1 MITLAQFKAHLRV
14 THSDEDTLIQ
24 TYLDAAS
31 NLIDE
36 YLQVDSSGAPDEPP
50 VDAAILLLGADLY
63 LNRERQLTS
72 NVLNENS
79 TYTLLLAPYRCLE
92 VQ

>member
-1 MITLAQFKAHLRV
+1 MISLSQFKAHLRV
-14 THSDEDTLIQ
+14 THSQEDTLIQ
-24 TYLDAAS
+24 AYLDAAT
-31 NLIDE
+31 DFVGE
-36 YLQVDSSGAPDEPP
+36 YLGADSSGPPDVAP

-63 LNRERQLTS
+63 LNRERQLTV
-72 NVLNENS
+72 NVLHQNA